1 MNCPECEQL
10 FDAYLD
16 GQLAGTLRLEFD
28 AHRLRCPRCQQ
39 TLAMLEAAGHVLA
52 SDADVPELPADFT
65 SRIMQ
70 AIDVPA
76 PRVVRFP
83 SARVALFAA
92 AIVQVAAIV
101 SFAVLWPSGR
111 TPPVPPAPTDATAR
125 LAGTDSEYPD
135 RATVYSSIVEGI
147 EDHFWEMHAAGRQL
161 TTDVLQLARYLDIKV
176 PDDVV
181 RESTRVAE
189 VNPWQALWDTL
200 QPRAVEEPEP
210 AVADE
215 EIRSI

>member
-39 TLAMLEAAGHVLA
+39 TLAMLEAAGHVIA
-52 SDADVPELPADFT
+52 SDAVVPELSPDFT
-65 SRIMQ
+65 DRIMQ
-70 AIDVPA
+70 AVAAPA
-76 PRVVRFP
+76 PRIVRFP
-83 SARVALFAA
+83 STRVALFAA
-92 AIVQVAAIV
+92 AIVQVAAVV
-101 SFAVLWPSGR
+101 SFVVLWPFGR
-111 TPPVPPAPTDATAR
+111 TPVVPSAPTDVTAK
-125 LAGTDSEYPD
+125 LAASIAEHPD
-135 RATVYSSIVEGI
+135 RALVYRSIVEGI

-161 TTDVLQLARYLDIKV
+161 TTDVLQMARYLDIQV

-181 RESTRVAE
+181 RESTKVAE

-200 QPRAVEEPEP
+200 QPREVEEPEP
-210 AVADE
+210 AVTDD